1 MIEITLFGHV
11 GVVVDG
17 CVVSGLSRKQRHVL
31 AILAL
36 EPGVPVSKERLADLL
51 WEGEPPTSYIGTLD
65 SYVCTLRRRLG
76 LQAGRTSVLATTQ
89 AGFVLQ
95 EDAEVDLSH
104 FRACVRL
111 PARATNAEVV
121 DRAERALEIA
131 DLELLV
137 DAPYAEWAVRARD
150 AVSAALVELCA
161 HGAQRANALGE
172 PHRAAHLATAA
183 VHRDPV
189 CEDAWRQLMLAHWF
203 SGRRARALAAYGQLR
218 QVLSDE
224 LGDEPG
230 QESQQLY
237 LAILGDSA
245 EPVTHHAEDPFTDL
259 RAILQLLR
267 QTLES
272 TPGVRVPARDAALSE
287 VAARALT
294 MAATG

>member
-1 MIEITLFGHV
+1 VMEITLFGHV
-11 GVVVDG
+11 EVVVDG
-17 CVVSGLSRKQRHVL
+17 IPITGLSRKQCQVL

-51 WEGEPPTSYIGTLD
+51 WEGDPPTSYVGTLD

-76 LQAGRTSVLATTQ
+76 LRAGRTSVLATTQ

-95 EDAEVDLSH
+95 EDVVVDLSR
-104 FRACVRL
+104 FWACVRL
-111 PARATNAEVV
+111 PAEATNAEVV
-121 DRAERALEIA
+121 AHAERALAIA

-137 DAPYAEWAVRARD
+137 DAPYAEWAARARD
-150 AVSAALVELCA
+150 VVSTALVELCA

-172 PHRAAHLATAA
+172 TQRAVHLATAA
-183 VHRDPV
+183 VRRDPV

-203 SGRRARALAAYGQLR
+203 SGRRARALAAYGELR
-218 QVLSDE
+218 QVLCDE

-245 EPVTHHAEDPFTDL
+245 EPVTQRVEDPFTDL

-294 MAATG
+294 MAAAG